1 MQREIVRQAL
11 SLFETAK
18 TPRTTIKAPFS
29 WKEDGVV
36 WRARYGVVDPADKEH
51 LLKLGEERRRQRAL
65 AKQLLA
71 ERADFLGRVPGEA

>member
-18 TPRTTIKAPFS
+18 TPRTTVKALFS

-36 WRARYGVVDPADKEH
+36 WRPRYGRVDPTDKER
-51 LLKLGEERRRQRAL
+51 LLKLGEERRRQRAMV
-65 AKQLLA
+65 K
-71 ERADFLGRVPGEA
+71 